1 MPHSPAHVRKI
12 IASVRSN
19 DQLRQYLEGNL
30 SNDLLQ
36 RVFIVESLKL
46 DDIQWRIN
54 QTLHQGYGIPADAT
68 SQKAEKLV
76 DIVRDRMLQSEGRS
90 GITAREVE
98 VVVGKP
104 GSRVPYPD
112 LIDKFITTDYSLQA
126 AKRLDAQH
134 IVILSGEPG
143 VGKTTIAR
151 SLVNAYAQK
160 RYNTPLV
167 GIDAHLAI
175 GRACIDRSDTVFL
188 LDDAFDASDLET
200 QSVTLGNQFSSI
212 IDQLQSAKGRVKVVI
227 TSRNNVLAHAMRQ
240 TRMSQMDLGP
250 FVMNIPD
257 PTPQFKLEVLTVG
270 LQHCSDELRE
280 AVISQVEFSRFENLV
295 HVRQFA
301 EEIVRCASSIPN
313 DVQNALQ
320 RTRPSA
326 YESWI
331 AQQSDANR
339 LLLYVLWGVIE
350 TNSFAWEEDLRRVYN
365 LASACVNLA
374 GQPGFGTWYDHA
386 IADLHDSQGR
396 IHQTSSKT
404 LDFIHPL
411 LQQAVKSYL
420 ETRELGIES
429 FLNCLVQ
436 HLSKS
441 DHPLDQSVAVMLSLE
456 HRLRSLRFR

>member
-1 MPHSPAHVRKI
+1 M
-12 IASVRSN
+12 
-19 DQLRQYLEGNL
+19 
-30 SNDLLQ
+30 
-36 RVFIVESLKL
+36 
-46 DDIQWRIN
+46 
-54 QTLHQGYGIPADAT
+54 T
-68 SQKAEKLV
+68 
-76 DIVRDRMLQSEGRS
+76 
-90 GITAREVE
+90 
-98 VVVGKP
+98 
-104 GSRVPYPD
+104 
-112 LIDKFITTDYSLQA
+112 
-126 AKRLDAQH
+126 QH

-188 LDDAFDASDLET
+188 LDDVFGASDLET
-200 QSVTLGNQFSSI
+200 QSATLGNQFSSI
-212 IDQLQSAKGRVKVVI
+212 MDQLQSAKGRVKVVI

-250 FVMNIPD
+250 YVMDIPD
-257 PTPQFKLEVLTVG
+257 PTPQFKLEVLTIG
-270 LQHCSDELRE
+270 LQHCSDELRV
-280 AVISQVEFSRFENLV
+280 AVISQVELSRFENLV

-301 EEIVRCASSIPN
+301 EEIARCASSIPN

-386 IADLHDSQGR
+386 IADLHDYQEP
-396 IHQTSSKT
+396 
-404 LDFIHPL
+404 D
-411 LQQAVKSYL
+411 
-420 ETRELGIES
+420 
-429 FLNCLVQ
+429 
-436 HLSKS
+436 
-441 DHPLDQSVAVMLSLE
+441 
-456 HRLRSLRFR
+456 